1 MGRTVIV
8 TGRGRA
14 SAPYDEATLRLAASA
29 RAANPSDATA
39 RATYSMA
46 AMREAVLAAG
56 AEAERLTTT
65 HVSLNPVHDPWPKVV
80 GYEATLGLS
89 VGLSDLARVGSLL
102 VAAID
107 AGGDGARVDG
117 IGFSHADPAALERTA
132 RDAAYA
138 DARDKAEQYAALAGQ
153 RLGDVKQIAE
163 AGVGGPVP
171 IGKRMMAMSDAAG
184 APPVDGGEGS
194 VDAVLTVSWALEP
207 LA

>member
-1 MGRTVIV
+1 MGRTVTV

-14 SAPYDEATLRLAASA
+14 SAPYDEATLRLAATA

-46 AMREAVLAAG
+46 AMREAVLGAG

-89 VGLSDLARVGSLL
+89 VRLTDLARVGSLL

-117 IGFSHADPAALERTA
+117 IGFSHSDPAAMERTA

-138 DARDKAEQYAALAGQ
+138 DALDKAEQYAALAGQ
-153 RLGDVKQIAE
+153 RLGEVRHIAE
-163 AGVGGPVP
+163 AGAGGPVP
-171 IGKRMMAMSDAAG
+171 VGKRMMAMADAGG
-184 APPVDGGEGS
+184 APPVDGGEGT
-194 VDAVLTVSWALEP
+194 VDAVLTVAWALEP
-207 LA
+207 LD

>member
-1 MGRTVIV
+1 MGRTVTV

-117 IGFSHADPAALERTA
+117 IGFSHADPAALERAA

>member
-1 MGRTVIV
+1 MGRTVTV

-163 AGVGGPVP
+163 AGIGGPVP